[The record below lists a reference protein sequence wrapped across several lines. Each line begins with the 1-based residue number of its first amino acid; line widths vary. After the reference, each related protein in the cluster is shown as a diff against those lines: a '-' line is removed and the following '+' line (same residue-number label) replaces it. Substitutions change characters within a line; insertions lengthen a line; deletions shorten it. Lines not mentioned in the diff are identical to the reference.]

1 MDMKKKSWLR
11 KSLSLVTSLLLITL
25 GILALFS
32 KDNFVSIL
40 GIISGIALILIGAL
54 TILYAVIIKRMIL
67 GTGRLIFQGILS
79 TLLGILLL
87 VVQEASIYLVSTFLS
102 IYLLIRGI
110 SKISNSVT
118 LKTFKVTS
126 WWITLVLGILYT
138 ILGLALFIFNNVTN
152 EIVTILIGTFFIISG
167 ALNIIELFDY
177 LKREKREEQIISQV
191 HKSIKNDVDH
201 IDIDFTKKD

>member
-1 MDMKKKSWLR
+1 MKKKSWLR

-32 KDNFVSIL
+32 KDNFASIL

-79 TLLGILLL
+79 TLLGVLLL

-118 LKTFKVTS
+118 LKTFKVSS

-177 LKREKREEQIISQV
+177 LKREKREERIISQV

>member
-1 MDMKKKSWLR
+1 MKKKSWLR

-32 KDNFVSIL
+32 KDNFASIL

-110 SKISNSVT
+110 SKISNSLT

-152 EIVTILIGTFFIISG
+152 EIVTILIGTFFTISG

>member
-1 MDMKKKSWLR
+1 MKKKSWLR

-32 KDNFVSIL
+32 KDNFASIL

-67 GTGRLIFQGILS
+67 GAGRLIFQGILS

-138 ILGLALFIFNNVTN
+138 ILGLALSIFNNVTN

>member
-1 MDMKKKSWLR
+1 MKKKSWLR

-32 KDNFVSIL
+32 KDNFASIL
-40 GIISGIALILIGAL
+40 GIISGIALILIGSL

-67 GTGRLIFQGILS
+67 GTGWLIFQGILS

-138 ILGLALFIFNNVTN
+138 ILGLALFIFNNITN

>member
-1 MDMKKKSWLR
+1 MKKKSWLR

-32 KDNFVSIL
+32 KDNFASIL
-40 GIISGIALILIGAL
+40 GIISGIALILIGTL

-138 ILGLALFIFNNVTN
+138 ILGLVLFIFNNVTN

>member
-1 MDMKKKSWLR
+1 MKKKSRLR

-32 KDNFVSIL
+32 KDNFASIL

-167 ALNIIELFDY
+167 ALNMIELFDY

>member
-1 MDMKKKSWLR
+1 MKKKSWLR
-11 KSLSLVTSLLLITL
+11 KSLSLITSLLLITL

-32 KDNFVSIL
+32 KDNFASIL

-138 ILGLALFIFNNVTN
+138 ILGLALFIFNNATN

>member
-1 MDMKKKSWLR
+1 MEKKSWLR
-11 KSLSLVTSLLLITL
+11 KSLSLITSLLLITL
-25 GILALFS
+25 GVLALFS
-32 KDNFVSIL
+32 KDNFASIL

-177 LKREKREEQIISQV
+177 LKREKREERIISQV

>member
-1 MDMKKKSWLR
+1 MKKKSWLR
-11 KSLSLVTSLLLITL
+11 KSLSLITSLLLITL

-32 KDNFVSIL
+32 KDNFASIL

-138 ILGLALFIFNNVTN
+138 ILGLVLFIFNNVTN

>member
-1 MDMKKKSWLR
+1 MEKKSWLR

-32 KDNFVSIL
+32 KDNFASIL

-54 TILYAVIIKRMIL
+54 TILYAVIIKRLIL

-79 TLLGILLL
+79 TLLGNLLL

-177 LKREKREEQIISQV
+177 LKREKREERIISQV

>member
-1 MDMKKKSWLR
+1 MEKKSWLR

-32 KDNFVSIL
+32 KDNFASIL

-177 LKREKREEQIISQV
+177 LKREKREERIISQV

>member
-1 MDMKKKSWLR
+1 MEKKSWLR
-11 KSLSLVTSLLLITL
+11 KSLSLITSLLLITL

-32 KDNFVSIL
+32 KDNFASIL

-87 VVQEASIYLVSTFLS
+87 VVQEASIYLISTFLS

-177 LKREKREEQIISQV
+177 LKREKREERIISQV

>member
-1 MDMKKKSWLR
+1 MKKKSWLR

-32 KDNFVSIL
+32 KDNFASIL

-152 EIVTILIGTFFIISG
+152 EIVTILIGTFFTISG

-191 HKSIKNDVDH
+191 RKSIKNDVDH
-201 IDIDFTKKD
+201 IDIDFTKND

>member
-1 MDMKKKSWLR
+1 MKKKSWLR
-11 KSLSLVTSLLLITL
+11 KSLSLVTSLLLIAL
-25 GILALFS
+25 GTIALFS
-32 KDNFVSIL
+32 KDNFASIL

-152 EIVTILIGTFFIISG
+152 EIVTILIGTFFTISG

>member
-1 MDMKKKSWLR
+1 MEKKSWLR
-11 KSLSLVTSLLLITL
+11 KSLSLITSLLLITL

-32 KDNFVSIL
+32 KDNFASIL

-177 LKREKREEQIISQV
+177 LKREKREERIISQV

>member
-1 MDMKKKSWLR
+1 MEKKSWLR

-32 KDNFVSIL
+32 KDNFASIL

-54 TILYAVIIKRMIL
+54 TILYAVIIKRLIL

-177 LKREKREEQIISQV
+177 LKREKREERIISQV

>member
-1 MDMKKKSWLR
+1 MKKKSWLR
-11 KSLSLVTSLLLITL
+11 KSLTLVTSLLLIAL
-25 GILALFS
+25 GTIALFS
-32 KDNFVSIL
+32 KDNFASIL

>member
-1 MDMKKKSWLR
+1 MNKKSWLR

-32 KDNFVSIL
+32 KDNFASIL

>member
-1 MDMKKKSWLR
+1 MKKKSWLR

-32 KDNFVSIL
+32 KDNFASIL

-54 TILYAVIIKRMIL
+54 TILYAAIIKRMIL

>member
-1 MDMKKKSWLR
+1 MKKKSWLR

-25 GILALFS
+25 GIIALFS
-32 KDNFVSIL
+32 KDNFASIL

-201 IDIDFTKKD
+201 IDIDL

>member
-1 MDMKKKSWLR
+1 MKKKSWLR
-11 KSLSLVTSLLLITL
+11 KSLSLVTSLLLIAL
-25 GILALFS
+25 GTIALFS
-32 KDNFVSIL
+32 KDNFASIL

>member
-1 MDMKKKSWLR
+1 MKKKSWLR

-32 KDNFVSIL
+32 KDNFASIL

-191 HKSIKNDVDH
+191 HKSIKNDVDR

>member
-1 MDMKKKSWLR
+1 MDMKKKSRLR

-32 KDNFVSIL
+32 KDNFASIL

>member
-1 MDMKKKSWLR
+1 MKKKSWLR

-32 KDNFVSIL
+32 KDNFASIL

-87 VVQEASIYLVSTFLS
+87 VVQEASIYLISTFLS

-167 ALNIIELFDY
+167 ALNMIELFDY

>member
-1 MDMKKKSWLR
+1 MKKKSWLR

-25 GILALFS
+25 GILAFFS
-32 KDNFVSIL
+32 KDNFASIL

-191 HKSIKNDVDH
+191 HKSIENDVDH

>member
-1 MDMKKKSWLR
+1 MKKKSWLR

-32 KDNFVSIL
+32 KDNFASIL
-40 GIISGIALILIGAL
+40 GIISGIALILIGVL

>member
-1 MDMKKKSWLR
+1 MKKKSWLR

-32 KDNFVSIL
+32 KDNFASIL

-67 GTGRLIFQGILS
+67 GTGWLIFQGILS

-102 IYLLIRGI
+102 IYLLTRGI

>member
-1 MDMKKKSWLR
+1 MKKKSWLR

-32 KDNFVSIL
+32 KDNFASIL

-118 LKTFKVTS
+118 LKTFKVT
-126 WWITLVLGILYT
+126 
-138 ILGLALFIFNNVTN
+138 
-152 EIVTILIGTFFIISG
+152 
-167 ALNIIELFDY
+167 
-177 LKREKREEQIISQV
+177 R
-191 HKSIKNDVDH
+191 
-201 IDIDFTKKD
+201 

>member
-32 KDNFVSIL
+32 KDNFASIL

>member
-32 KDNFVSIL
+32 KDNFASIL
-40 GIISGIALILIGAL
+40 GIISGIALILIGVL

-191 HKSIKNDVDH
+191 NKSIKNDVDH

>member
-1 MDMKKKSWLR
+1 MKKKSWLR

-32 KDNFVSIL
+32 KDNFASIL
-40 GIISGIALILIGAL
+40 GIISGIALILIGSL

-67 GTGRLIFQGILS
+67 GTGWLIFQGILS

>member
-1 MDMKKKSWLR
+1 MKKKSWLR

-32 KDNFVSIL
+32 KDNFASIL

-67 GTGRLIFQGILS
+67 GTGRLILQGILS

-138 ILGLALFIFNNVTN
+138 ILGLVLFIFNNVTN

>member
-1 MDMKKKSWLR
+1 MKKKSWLR

-32 KDNFVSIL
+32 KDNFASIL

-138 ILGLALFIFNNVTN
+138 ILGLALFIFNNITN

>member
-1 MDMKKKSWLR
+1 
-11 KSLSLVTSLLLITL
+11 
-25 GILALFS
+25 
-32 KDNFVSIL
+32 
-40 GIISGIALILIGAL
+40 
-54 TILYAVIIKRMIL
+54 MIL
-67 GTGRLIFQGILS
+67 GTGRLILQGILS

-138 ILGLALFIFNNVTN
+138 ILGLVLFIFNNVTN

>member
-1 MDMKKKSWLR
+1 MKKKSWLR

-25 GILALFS
+25 GILAFFS
-32 KDNFVSIL
+32 KDNFASIL
-40 GIISGIALILIGAL
+40 GIISGVALILIGAL

-201 IDIDFTKKD
+201 IDIDFTKKG

>member
-1 MDMKKKSWLR
+1 MKKKSWLR

-25 GILALFS
+25 GIIALFS
-32 KDNFVSIL
+32 KDNFASIL

>member
-1 MDMKKKSWLR
+1 MEKKSWLR
-11 KSLSLVTSLLLITL
+11 KSLSLITSLLLITL
-25 GILALFS
+25 GVLALFS
-32 KDNFVSIL
+32 KDNFASIL
-40 GIISGIALILIGAL
+40 GIISGVALILIGAL

-138 ILGLALFIFNNVTN
+138 ILGLALFIFNNLTN

-177 LKREKREEQIISQV
+177 LKREKREERIISQV

>member
-1 MDMKKKSWLR
+1 MKKKSWLR

-32 KDNFVSIL
+32 KDNFASIL

-54 TILYAVIIKRMIL
+54 TILYAAIIKRMIL

-79 TLLGILLL
+79 TLLGISLL

>member
-1 MDMKKKSWLR
+1 MKKKSWLR

-32 KDNFVSIL
+32 KDNFASIL

>member
-1 MDMKKKSWLR
+1 MKKKSWLR
-11 KSLSLVTSLLLITL
+11 KSLSLITSLLLITL

-32 KDNFVSIL
+32 KDNFASIL